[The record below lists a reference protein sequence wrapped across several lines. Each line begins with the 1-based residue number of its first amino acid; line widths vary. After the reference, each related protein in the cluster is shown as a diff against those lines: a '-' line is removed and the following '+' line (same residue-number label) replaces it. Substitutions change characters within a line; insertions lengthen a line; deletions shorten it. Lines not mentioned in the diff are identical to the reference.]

1 MLVLA
6 IGAIHHW
13 ASNNFYLTRI
23 QMLFVCFLAFLL
35 ALAAFLVGLFEGEK
49 QNPLPSYIIFHAP
62 CLHSSLA
69 KIVPLLLMTLTFSH
83 ICCSDKPFVG
93 ASVGY
98 FSFLFLLAGRA
109 LTVRYTAQFS
119 FKLHIFLFV
128 FGFVLFLV
136 VLHHLHLHYGI
147 ITLFVQVL
155 LSPPIVVYSPRV
167 RPVYVHDAHADCGK
181 NVRCVKCPVYFCLS
195 FVSIHL
201 TLCNCLFFLLYFCYR
216 HVCTITG

>member
-1 MLVLA
+1 
-6 IGAIHHW
+6 
-13 ASNNFYLTRI
+13 
-23 QMLFVCFLAFLL
+23 MLFVCFLAFLL

-62 CLHSSLA
+62 CLHISQA

-83 ICCSDKPFVG
+83 ICSDKPFVG

-109 LTVRYTAQFS
+109 LTVSYIAIFS

-167 RPVYVHDAHADCGK
+167 LPVYVYDAHADCGK

-195 FVSIHL
+195 FVSILL
-201 TLCNCLFFLLYFCYR
+201 TLCNCLFF
-216 HVCTITG
+216 VCTVTG